1 MSAVLEP
8 ISNNSD
14 ANNGDVISQGVTL
27 ELSGSSKNKAPR
39 YLKHAMN
46 PLSRRACINA
56 VSGVPYYSDSTKKPI
71 IVGSKECEKFFIVT
85 NSMGLTES
93 KDPVI
98 LYYDCPEQY
107 ERHRH
112 TTLDKTVKEAWRA
125 KIASLGYNNSASE
138 VELGSTVITG

>member
-1 MSAVLEP
+1 MSVELEAP
-8 ISNNSD
+8 NLNSD

-27 ELSGSSKNKAPR
+27 ELSGSSKNKGPK
-39 YLKHAMN
+39 YLRHAMN

-71 IVGSKECEKFFIVT
+71 IVGSKESEKFFIVT

-98 LYYDCPEQY
+98 LYYDSPEQY

-112 TTLDKTVKEAWRA
+112 TTLAKAAKEAWRA
-125 KIASLGYNNSASE
+125 KIASLGYINSASE
-138 VELGSTVITG
+138 VEQGNTVVMG

>member
-8 ISNNSD
+8 ISHNSD

-27 ELSGSSKNKAPR
+27 ELSGSSKNKGPR

-71 IVGSKECEKFFIVT
+71 IVGSKESEKFFIVT

-93 KDPVI
+93 NDPVI

-112 TTLDKTVKEAWRA
+112 TTLSKTVKDTWRS
-125 KIASLGYNNSASE
+125 KIESLGYNNLATE
-138 VELGSTVITG
+138 VVQGSTVITG